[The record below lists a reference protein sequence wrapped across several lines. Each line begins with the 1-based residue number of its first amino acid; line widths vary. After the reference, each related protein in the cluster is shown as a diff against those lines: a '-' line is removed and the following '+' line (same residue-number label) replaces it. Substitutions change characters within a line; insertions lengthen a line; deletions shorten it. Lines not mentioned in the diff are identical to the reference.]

1 MGCCS
6 GWEQAAL
13 CLGVQ
18 SFVLDA
24 VKWDNP
30 NNAEEACRGV
40 LRRWLLHAPGTGET
54 ERTWHSVLEA
64 LETSGHS
71 RLAGQLKREHFVD
84 SSEGPISHLS
94 RTVTSAGK
102 SWDSTTLTAS
112 YSQPSLGH
120 HLDVLKVV
128 GLSEW
133 KLHGTRL
140 PHILVISEH
149 PETRSKGNVIYVWE
163 MSSICLH

>member
-18 SFVLDA
+18 SYVLETE
-24 VKWDNP
+24 KWDNP

-40 LRRWLLHAPGTGET
+40 VRRWLLRAPGTGET

-71 RLAGQLKREHFVD
+71 QLAEQLKRDHFTE
-84 SSEGPISHLS
+84 SFKGRPIPVMS
-94 RTVTSAGK
+94 
-102 SWDSTTLTAS
+102 
-112 YSQPSLGH
+112 
-120 HLDVLKVV
+120 V
-128 GLSEW
+128 GES
-133 KLHGTRL
+133 
-140 PHILVISEH
+140 
-149 PETRSKGNVIYVWE
+149 
-163 MSSICLH
+163 

>member
-1 MGCCS
+1 MGHCN

-18 SFVLDA
+18 SYVLETE
-24 VKWDNP
+24 KWDNP

-71 RLAGQLKREHFVD
+71 QLAEQLKRDHFTE
-84 SSEGPISHLS
+84 SSEGGPIPVMS
-94 RTVTSAGK
+94 
-102 SWDSTTLTAS
+102 
-112 YSQPSLGH
+112 
-120 HLDVLKVV
+120 V
-128 GLSEW
+128 GES
-133 KLHGTRL
+133 
-140 PHILVISEH
+140 
-149 PETRSKGNVIYVWE
+149 
-163 MSSICLH
+163 

>member
-1 MGCCS
+1 MSHCS

-18 SFVLDA
+18 SYVLDA

-40 LRRWLLHAPGTGET
+40 LRRWLLRAPGTGET

-71 RLAGQLKREHFVD
+71 QLAGQLKREHF
-84 SSEGPISHLS
+84 PF
-94 RTVTSAGK
+94 
-102 SWDSTTLTAS
+102 
-112 YSQPSLGH
+112 SQP
-120 HLDVLKVV
+120 VV
-128 GLSEW
+128 SVGESCKLFLSSNEP
-133 KLHGTRL
+133 L
-140 PHILVISEH
+140 
-149 PETRSKGNVIYVWE
+149 
-163 MSSICLH
+163 